1 MNRFV
6 LFLIITNLLFVE
18 HLYASKSL
26 WDGRSSDTS
35 WYDENASEYH
45 IMSAAQFKG
54 FADLVSYNYCSFE
67 GKTIYLECDVDLDNH
82 YWSPIGLH
90 SSKPFSGYFDGL
102 NHSITH
108 MLINNE
114 HFDYPDMKD
123 NVGLFGYALNAVIKN
138 LSLQGVLEISSGKYI
153 GGVAAFVNKI
163 ENIYCDITINLKK
176 NLSSSY
182 VGSVVAC
189 AEETNK
195 IYSKGEIRFSD
206 SYYSIY
212 DGSCV
217 GGIAGRSTEM
227 NECYSCV
234 DLAVNIYGTSS
245 VYVGGISGASTNISN
260 IIFTGSISV
269 SNIN

>member
-1 MNRFV
+1 MKRFV

-45 IMSAAQFKG
+45 IKSAAQFKG

-90 SSKPFSGYFDGL
+90 SSKPFSGCFDGL

-108 MLINNE
+108 LLINNE

-123 NVGLFGYALNAVIKN
+123 NVGLFGYAVNAEIKN
-138 LSLQGVLEISSGKYI
+138 LSLQGVLEISSGRYI
-153 GGVAAFVNKI
+153 GGVVAYVKRI
-163 ENIYCDITINLKK
+163 ENIYSDINILLTGTISANIG
-176 NLSSSY
+176 N
-182 VGSVVAC
+182 VAC
-189 AEETNK
+189 RAEEANR
-195 IYSKGEIRFSD
+195 I
-206 SYYSIY
+206 
-212 DGSCV
+212 
-217 GGIAGRSTEM
+217 
-227 NECYSCV
+227 
-234 DLAVNIYGTSS
+234 
-245 VYVGGISGASTNISN
+245 
-260 IIFTGSISV
+260 
-269 SNIN
+269 